1 MSELREQKVKLE
13 KKVRA
18 LKVELHEAR
27 LEISKLCNLVDS
39 LKKNEAQALAKNGGI
54 AQRAE
59 ELKANTKAQ
68 LLRYEEKLEILDK
81 INADIKHSN

>member
-1 MSELREQKVKLE
+1 M
-13 KKVRA
+13 

-27 LEISKLCNLVDS
+27 LEISKLSQLVDS

-54 AQRAE
+54 VQRAE

-68 LLRYEEKLEILDK
+68 LQRYEEKIEMLDK
-81 INADIKHSN
+81 INADIKNSNSNLSKMVREREQELKA

>member
-1 MSELREQKVKLE
+1 M
-13 KKVRA
+13 
-18 LKVELHEAR
+18 
-27 LEISKLCNLVDS
+27 DS

-59 ELKANTKAQ
+59 ELKANTKVQ